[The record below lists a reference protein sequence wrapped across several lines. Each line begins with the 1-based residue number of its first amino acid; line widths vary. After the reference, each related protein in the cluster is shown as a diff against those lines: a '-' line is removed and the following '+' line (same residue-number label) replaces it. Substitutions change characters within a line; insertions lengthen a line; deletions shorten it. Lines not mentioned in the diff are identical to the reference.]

1 MMKLT
6 RKLLTT
12 TPFILLFVF
21 WGYSEIDTR
30 SCQYI
35 NLNNDFFQFIDDLS
49 EERVRKINKEKE
61 LFAPVAWND
70 PTRDIS
76 VYTLLK
82 AEILD
87 NPSPYVC
94 DAAYVIKSKEFDQSQ
109 KAYAI
114 MLMHFVSMKDHIYL
128 LKTAN
133 KAYEE
138 KIITDKE
145 VLAELLY
152 TPEHMGHSTNAK
164 YVWLPVWRRE
174 FTKHANEVL
183 DEEQIDSIRS
193 GKILWRGW

>member
-1 MMKLT
+1 MKLT
-6 RKLLTT
+6 RKLLTI

-21 WGYSEIDTR
+21 WSYSEIDTR

-35 NLNNDFFQFIDDLS
+35 NLNNDFFQFLDDLS
-49 EERVRKINKEKE
+49 EERVRKMNKEKG
-61 LFAPVAWND
+61 LFAPVTWND

-114 MLMHFVSMKDHIYL
+114 MLMHFASMKDHIYL

-174 FTKHANEVL
+174 FMKHANEVL
-183 DEEQIDSIRS
+183 NKEQIDSIQS

>member
-1 MMKLT
+1 MFGVSVVEG
-6 RKLLTT
+6 R
-12 TPFILLFVF
+12 LFCK
-21 WGYSEIDTR
+21 G
-30 SCQYI
+30 
-35 NLNNDFFQFIDDLS
+35 LDLS
-49 EERVRKINKEKE
+49 EERVRKINKEKG
-61 LFAPVAWND
+61 LFAPVTWND

-114 MLMHFVSMKDHIYL
+114 MLMHFTSMKDHIYL

>member
-1 MMKLT
+1 MKLT
-6 RKLLTT
+6 RKLLTI

-21 WGYSEIDTR
+21 WSYSEIDTR

-49 EERVRKINKEKE
+49 EERVRKMNKEKG
-61 LFAPVAWND
+61 LFAPVTWND

-114 MLMHFVSMKDHIYL
+114 MLMHFASMKDHIYL

-138 KIITDKE
+138 KIITNKE

-174 FTKHANEVL
+174 FMKHANEVL
-183 DEEQIDSIRS
+183 NKEQIDSIQS

>member
-6 RKLLTT
+6 RKLLTI

-35 NLNNDFFQFIDDLS
+35 NLNNDFFQFIDDQS
-49 EERVRKINKEKE
+49 EERVRKMNKEKG
-61 LFAPVAWND
+61 LFAPVTWND

-152 TPEHMGHSTNAK
+152 TPEHMGYSTNAK

>member
-6 RKLLTT
+6 RKLLTI

-21 WGYSEIDTR
+21 WSYSEIDTR

-49 EERVRKINKEKE
+49 EERVRKMNKEKG
-61 LFAPVAWND
+61 LFAPVTWND

-114 MLMHFVSMKDHIYL
+114 MLMHFASMKDHIYL

-138 KIITDKE
+138 KIITNKE

-152 TPEHMGHSTNAK
+152 TPEHMGHSTNVK

-174 FTKHANEVL
+174 FMKHANEVL
-183 DEEQIDSIRS
+183 NKEQIDSIQS

>member
-6 RKLLTT
+6 RKLLTI

-21 WGYSEIDTR
+21 WSYSEIDTR

-49 EERVRKINKEKE
+49 EERVRKMNKEKG
-61 LFAPVAWND
+61 LFAPVTWND

-114 MLMHFVSMKDHIYL
+114 MLMHFASMKDHIYL

-138 KIITDKE
+138 KIITNKE

-174 FTKHANEVL
+174 FMKHANEVL
-183 DEEQIDSIRS
+183 NKEQIDSIQS

>member
-1 MMKLT
+1 MKLT
-6 RKLLTT
+6 RKLLTI

-21 WGYSEIDTR
+21 WSYSEIDTR

-49 EERVRKINKEKE
+49 EERVRKMNKEKG
-61 LFAPVAWND
+61 LFAPVTWND

-114 MLMHFVSMKDHIYL
+114 MLMHFASMKDHIYL

-152 TPEHMGHSTNAK
+152 IPEHIGHSTNAK

-174 FTKHANEVL
+174 FMKYANEVL
-183 DEEQIDSIRS
+183 NKEQIDSIRS

>member
-49 EERVRKINKEKE
+49 EERVRKINKEKG
-61 LFAPVAWND
+61 LFAPVTWND

-94 DAAYVIKSKEFDQSQ
+94 DAVYVIKSKEFDQSQ

-114 MLMHFVSMKDHIYL
+114 MLMHFASMKDHIYL

-152 TPEHMGHSTNAK
+152 TPRTYGLQ
-164 YVWLPVWRRE
+164 Y
-174 FTKHANEVL
+174 
-183 DEEQIDSIRS
+183 
-193 GKILWRGW
+193 

>member
-1 MMKLT
+1 MKLT
-6 RKLLTT
+6 RKLLTI

-21 WGYSEIDTR
+21 WSYSEIDTR

-49 EERVRKINKEKE
+49 EERVRKMNKEKG
-61 LFAPVAWND
+61 LFAPVTWND

-114 MLMHFVSMKDHIYL
+114 MLMHFASMKDHIYL

-174 FTKHANEVL
+174 FMKHANEVL
-183 DEEQIDSIRS
+183 NKEQIDSIQS

>member
-1 MMKLT
+1 MKLT
-6 RKLLTT
+6 RKLLTI

-21 WGYSEIDTR
+21 WSYSEIDTR

-49 EERVRKINKEKE
+49 EERVRKMNKEKG
-61 LFAPVAWND
+61 LFAPVTWND

-152 TPEHMGHSTNAK
+152 TPEHMGYSTNAK

>member
-6 RKLLTT
+6 RKLLTI

-21 WGYSEIDTR
+21 WSYSEIDTR

-49 EERVRKINKEKE
+49 EERVRKMNKEKG
-61 LFAPVAWND
+61 LFAPVTWND

-114 MLMHFVSMKDHIYL
+114 MLMHFASMKDHIYL

-174 FTKHANEVL
+174 FMKHANEVL
-183 DEEQIDSIRS
+183 NKEQIDSIQS